1 MKRIFI
7 LAGLMLAAL
16 TLGTAMSTSN
26 PDVLKVNIIN
36 SAGKNIG
43 TAEFTQKA
51 NKVYILVEAE
61 SLPPGIHG
69 IHFHNIGQCDGPDFT
84 SAGPHFNPQSKL
96 HGFHNP
102 QGYHAGDLP
111 NILVGAEGKV
121 KTMIVS
127 ETVTLEQGKPNS
139 ILKPE
144 GTSLV
149 IHEKADDYVTDPSG
163 NSGNRIAC
171 GIIK

>member
-1 MKRIFI
+1 MKFFI
-7 LAGLMLAAL
+7 LASLILSAL
-16 TLGTAMSTSN
+16 TLGTGMTTSHSN
-26 PDVLKVNIIN
+26 AVTVNIIN
-36 SAGKNIG
+36 SDGKTIG
-43 TAEFTQKA
+43 KAELTQKA

-61 SLPPGIHG
+61 SLPPGEHG
-69 IHFHNIGQCDGPDFT
+69 IHLHNIGQCDGPDFT

-111 NILVGAEGKV
+111 NIVVGADGKV
-121 KTMIVS
+121 KTMIVN
-127 ETVTLEQGKPNS
+127 ETVTLELGKPNS
-139 ILKPE
+139 LLKPE

-163 NSGNRIAC
+163 NSGDRIAC